1 MNQYPLTLQFSV
13 GTSVNS
19 HQMITDLSKNV
30 QNGFFLLIEY
40 FIVQL
45 HSKLFQV
52 SFKNIYTVNG
62 KIEIKL
68 SILTNNKYTELIEQV
83 DEINY
88 WKYPKIVCDDSNKNY
103 SIVDMKF
110 V

>member
-1 MNQYPLTLQFSV
+1 MNKYPLRLQFSV

-19 HQMITDLSKNV
+19 HQMITDLSENV
-30 QNGFFLLIEY
+30 QDRFFLLIEY

-62 KIEIKL
+62 KIETKL
-68 SILTNNKYTELIEQV
+68 SILTNNKYTELIEEV
-83 DEINY
+83 DEIKY
-88 WKYPKIVCDDSNKNY
+88 WSYPKIVCDDSNKNY

>member
-1 MNQYPLTLQFSV
+1 MNQYPLRLQFSV

-19 HQMITDLSKNV
+19 HQMITDLSENV
-30 QNGFFLLIEY
+30 QNRFFLLIEY

-62 KIEIKL
+62 KIQIEL

-83 DEINY
+83 DEITY
-88 WKYPKIVCDDSNKNY
+88 WSYPKIVCDDSNKNY